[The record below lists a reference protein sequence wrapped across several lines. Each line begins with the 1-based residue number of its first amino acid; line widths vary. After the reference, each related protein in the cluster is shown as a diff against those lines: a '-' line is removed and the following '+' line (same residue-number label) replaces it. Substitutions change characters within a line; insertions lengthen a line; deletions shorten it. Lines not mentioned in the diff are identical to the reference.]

1 MSSNPQRFSEVSG
14 ELLPNGFNLSEMQ
27 SSMPL
32 KQSNYNQK
40 ASYDT
45 FAQKFEALPTE
56 GLDIE
61 KLTEQQMDLQNSSLG
76 AAN

>member
-1 MSSNPQRFSEVSG
+1 
-14 ELLPNGFNLSEMQ
+14 
-27 SSMPL
+27 MPL